1 IRSRAYKSKGY
12 FAFYNEQFN
21 KCSKLISYFHRKM
34 YTRDV
39 FILKTGECFMDPRKL
54 LQATHMQQEYIPQK
68 EIEPTEEK
76 KVTVVQTKSIN
87 KEKKEDYKK
96 ESEEAIPTA
105 IKKVKREDR
114 DLSEY
119 GINPDIS
126 TFQLYNYELSEFVTS
141 FSRENKRNG

>member
-1 IRSRAYKSKGY
+1 
-12 FAFYNEQFN
+12 
-21 KCSKLISYFHRKM
+21 
-34 YTRDV
+34 
-39 FILKTGECFMDPRKL
+39 MDPRKL

-141 FSRENKRNG
+141 FSRENKRNGGKSISKSQLIEALIGFAVYDLNLTPDGYDSVQELTKELKTRLN